1 MFLLFSDDPYYC
13 GLRARIPNFAKTKAQ
28 KDKESA
34 RYAAAAMA
42 QQSQP
47 VPPGGPGGALPPC
60 TIGMPSLSFSSVFP
74 STVLTRKLALDDRD
88 AALLH
93 RHPTPQGAAPGGE
106 GGEGGEEEEKR
117 CNGDPLVINDPHDA
131 LPTFSLLML

>member
-1 MFLLFSDDPYYC
+1 MLIQLGSRVATVTAGRPPEHFSSVS
-13 GLRARIPNFAKTKAQ
+13 AK
-28 KDKESA
+28 DSP
-34 RYAAAAMA
+34 
-42 QQSQP
+42 S
-47 VPPGGPGGALPPC
+47 GALPPC
-60 TIGMPSLSFSSVFP
+60 TIGMSLLYFSSVFQR
-74 STVLTRKLALDDRD
+74 SCTHSSVLTRKLALDDRD